1 MQDRIGRAVSRVGL
15 AVIVMVVGVPLAGVS
30 VGLVLSRMA
39 SADPTELVA
48 EGPSQEPAETA
59 GPARRA
65 EIIER
70 GQLVGTSPRPTPR
83 SSEPPLDY
91 LADLEAA
98 MVEEENVTVAEE
110 EEPDTQS
117 VVRSAV
123 VPVLPPAVMAQPVAI
138 PDPWAQVRWCE
149 SRDRYDINT
158 GNGFYGAYQFTLR
171 TWDWVAG
178 LIDRS
183 DLIGVRPDL
192 ASPADQ
198 DRLAQ
203 ALGFEIRGGG
213 LKHWPVCGAH
223 YGT

>member
-1 MQDRIGRAVSRVGL
+1 M
-15 AVIVMVVGVPLAGVS
+15 
-30 VGLVLSRMA
+30 
-39 SADPTELVA
+39 
-48 EGPSQEPAETA
+48 
-59 GPARRA
+59 
-65 EIIER
+65 
-70 GQLVGTSPRPTPR
+70 
-83 SSEPPLDY
+83 
-91 LADLEAA
+91 AA
-98 MVEEENVTVAEE
+98 MAEE
-110 EEPDTQS
+110 EEARAQS

-123 VPVLPPAVMAQPVAI
+123 VAALPPAVTAQPVAI
-138 PDPWAQVRWCE
+138 PDPWARVRWCE

-158 GNGFYGAYQFTLR
+158 RNGFYGAYQFTLR

-213 LKHWPVCGAH
+213 LKHWPVCGAR

>member
-1 MQDRIGRAVSRVGL
+1 MQDRIGRAVSLVGIAVIITVVGL
-15 AVIVMVVGVPLAGVS
+15 PLAGVS

-48 EGPSQEPAETA
+48 EGPSQERAEPAK
-59 GPARRA
+59 PARTA
-65 EIIER
+65 EIIE
-70 GQLVGTSPRPTPR
+70 GGELPGISPRPTPE
-83 SSEPPLDY
+83 SSEAPLDY

-98 MVEEENVTVAEE
+98 MVEEENLSTAEE
-110 EEPDTQS
+110 EEAHTQS

-123 VPVLPPAVMAQPVAI
+123 VPALPPAVTAQPVAI
-138 PDPWAQVRWCE
+138 PDPWARVRWCE
-149 SRDRYDINT
+149 SRDQYDINT

-213 LKHWPVCGAH
+213 LKHWPVCGAY